1 MIKFFKKLNDN
12 SSVKKIILNA
22 IYKKKSLIPKN
33 LLDNIEEFESIV
45 DSITEYEDSWNNLPI
60 ILRIAKIKTEAS
72 EKRIY
77 KEIIALPDINHNLDL
92 VLQMLN
98 HKREEKQLKEIDV
111 PFFINTD
118 ELFLEYKKGK
128 ISYRVENILFQLV
141 IFFQNGYLVN
151 IGLVADDEYVIF
163 YN

>member
-77 KEIIALPDINHNLDL
+77 KEI
-92 VLQMLN
+92 
-98 HKREEKQLKEIDV
+98 
-111 PFFINTD
+111 F
-118 ELFLEYKKGK
+118 
-128 ISYRVENILFQLV
+128 
-141 IFFQNGYLVN
+141 
-151 IGLVADDEYVIF
+151 
-163 YN
+163 